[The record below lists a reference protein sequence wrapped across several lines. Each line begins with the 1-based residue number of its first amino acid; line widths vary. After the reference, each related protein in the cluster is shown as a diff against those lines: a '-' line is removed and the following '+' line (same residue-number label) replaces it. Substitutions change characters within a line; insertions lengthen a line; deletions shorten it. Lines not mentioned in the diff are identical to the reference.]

1 LTAAEREHGRGSAG
15 NAAAGGE
22 GASGGSL
29 AGLAFFQ
36 GADPA
41 ALAAA
46 EPLARWITAGAG
58 ALVLDYGDA
67 TGDVFVVV
75 EGMVRVVVRT
85 PRGQE
90 LILGDRGAGEVIGEM
105 AAISGTPRSANVA
118 ALHPTRL
125 CRLPTAAFLDVVLRS
140 PSVALRVMRTLAARL
155 RLQEERML
163 ERVALPVR
171 HRLAAELLRLS
182 RPRGP
187 EAKGGGGARVVSP
200 APPHH
205 VLGARIGTRREAV
218 QIALAELA
226 RDGLAEVS
234 PRAIVLPHP
243 EALREAVDVYLRGS
257 SDAGADRKRGRRP
270 PR

>member
-1 LTAAEREHGRGSAG
+1 LTAPEREHERGSAG
-15 NAAAGGE
+15 NVTVGGE
-22 GASGGSL
+22 DASGGAL
-29 AGLAFFQ
+29 AGLAFFE

-46 EPLARWITAGAG
+46 EPLARWVTVGAG
-58 ALVLDYGDA
+58 ALVLDFGDA
-67 TGDVFVVV
+67 TDDVFVVV

-85 PRGQE
+85 PLGQD
-90 LILGDRGAGEVIGEM
+90 LILGDRGAGEVVGEM
-105 AAISGTPRSANVA
+105 AAISGASRSANVI
-118 ALHPTRL
+118 ALYPTRL
-125 CRLPTAAFLDVVLRS
+125 CRLPAAAFLEVALRS
-140 PSVALRVMRTLAARL
+140 PAVGLRVMRTLAARL

-163 ERVALPVR
+163 ERVALRVR

-187 EAKGGGGARVVSP
+187 EAKGGAGARVVSP

-205 VLGARIGTRREAV
+205 VLGARIGARREAV

-234 PRAIVLPHP
+234 PRAIVLPQP
-243 EALREAVDVYLRGS
+243 EALRQAVQAYLRADT
-257 SDAGADRKRGRRP
+257 DAEGDRKRGRRP